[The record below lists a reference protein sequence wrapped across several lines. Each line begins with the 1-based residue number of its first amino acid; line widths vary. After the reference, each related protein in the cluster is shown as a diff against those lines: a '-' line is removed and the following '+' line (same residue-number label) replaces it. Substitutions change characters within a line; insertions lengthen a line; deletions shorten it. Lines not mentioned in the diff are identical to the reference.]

1 MSLPGSQEKGICP
14 LSPLSPWF
22 PSSSSR
28 QRPAVTWPSTG
39 SYVPSV
45 LLRCPHSRPARPC
58 LLPFYR
64 RGNRGSATFPPG
76 LADSGGHGPGQ
87 HSVPSLIS
95 PVRPPGLFLGGAS
108 HSSRPWHRGLGSHA
122 RQCSG
127 REAERWQPSSLSRC
141 SRGAGSA
148 ATARQAQRHQHS
160 AGGTRPREAHRDA
173 RLTGTPGGGRSPGL
187 RAKGWVDAGEG
198 SRGGAPDTG
207 QRAGVP
213 GPPGEVGDSD
223 RE

>member
-1 MSLPGSQEKGICP
+1 MSLPVSQGKGICP

-108 HSSRPWHRGLGSHA
+108 HSSRLGTGGWAVTPVSAQGGRRRGGS
-122 RQCSG
+122 RP
-127 REAERWQPSSLSRC
+127 R
-141 SRGAGSA
+141 SRGAPG
-148 ATARQAQRHQHS
+148 ARAQQPRRARHRG
-160 AGGTRPREAHRDA
+160 ANIRLVGRGPG
-173 RLTGTPGGGRSPGL
+173 RLTGTPGSPGRLVEGGR
-187 RAKGWVDAGEG
+187 
-198 SRGGAPDTG
+198 RG
-207 QRAGVP
+207 
-213 GPPGEVGDSD
+213 
-223 RE
+223 